1 MPWERLVYTD
11 LIKVQMEE
19 DRIRMVDQMNA
30 MKDTQALIKKNKK

>member
-19 DRIRMVDQMNA
+19 DRIRMVDHMNA
-30 MKDTQALIKKNKK
+30 MKDTQSIVKKIKK